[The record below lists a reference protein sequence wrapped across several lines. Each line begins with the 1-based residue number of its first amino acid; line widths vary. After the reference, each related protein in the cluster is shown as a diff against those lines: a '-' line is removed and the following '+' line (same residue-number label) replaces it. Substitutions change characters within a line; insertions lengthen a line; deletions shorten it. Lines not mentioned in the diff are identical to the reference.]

1 MKRYFLFLPLLCVS
15 LGAADK
21 GQYLAFHAA
30 TLSATTDKVTVQ
42 QPSSGQ
48 RRNLRFISAWVY
60 CSVACVATPSQNGTA
75 ASTTALATTPLNTSP
90 PSTAVAFSAS
100 NVGTGTVWPA
110 YNIPAGGIVV
120 IDLSTIMLTGGP
132 GSNLSVGVAAIT
144 GNSQITIQ
152 WVEE

>member
-21 GQYLAFHAA
+21 GQYLAFHEA

-48 RRNLRFISAWVY
+48 RRNVRFVSAWIY
-60 CSVACVATPSQNGTA
+60 CSVACVVTPSQNGTA
-75 ASTTALATTPLNTSP
+75 ASTTGFATTPLNTSP

-100 NVGTGTVWPA
+100 NVGTGTVWA
-110 YNIPAGGIVV
+110 SYNIGAGGTLI

-132 GSNLSVGVAAIT
+132 GSNLSIGIAAIT
-144 GNSQITIQ
+144 GTSRIAIQ